1 LDQERDFTRE
11 PIGRFE
17 WERILRRIRVS
28 VPSVKLVGF
37 AMATYASADGSNVRP
52 GQRRLAAVLG
62 TSEMTVRRGQSELE
76 TTGMLEMVFKGHSL
90 GRGQSGGYA
99 SEYRLTV
106 PSDLLE
112 RVPMLDPDEGSDR
125 TLVAGD
131 SQKDRTPTSGES
143 QERPDTGEE
152 IPDTHEE
159 TPDIQREIP
168 DTHVPPPQHTHHNK
182 DHNINHQSL
191 SVAQADAQAREPQQG
206 EIEIDLPAEGRLPSK
221 AALAKQ
227 LAEDFN
233 EWYAIYPKHVGRGAA
248 VNSYTKARKNGATV
262 EELTAGARR
271 YVAERKGQDPQFT
284 KAPATWLNQECWTD
298 EPEHTG
304 EIDVDAI
311 LGKDYWTA
319 GTPPEGLDVAAEI
332 AWKKEQRVA
341 HNAERLAQAKAKTAA
356 ARLSPWDPAYHQN
369 GRPTTS
375 QKMQRTLDAGR
386 RLQAQYDAANGVTV
400 PRQYQ
405 WCNPPRELEA
415 PTEESA

>member
-1 LDQERDFTRE
+1 LDQDRDFTRE

-76 TTGMLEMVFKGHSL
+76 AVGMLDMVFKGRSL

-125 TLVAGD
+125 TPVSGE
-131 SQKDRTPTSGES
+131 SPKNRTPMSGES
-143 QERPDTGEE
+143 QEVPDMGEEVPDTR
-152 IPDTHEE
+152 EE

-182 DHNINHQSL
+182 DQIKEHQSL
-191 SVAQADAQAREPQQG
+191 SLAASDAQAHGPKQG
-206 EIEIDLPAEGRLPSK
+206 EIEIDLPPEEPPMSK

-227 LAEDFN
+227 LGEDFN
-233 EWYAIYPKHVGRGAA
+233 DWYAIYPKHVGRGAA
-248 VNSYTKARKNGATV
+248 VNSYTKARKNGATSDD
-262 EELTAGARR
+262 LLNGAMR
-271 YVAERKGQDPQFT
+271 YAVERKGQDPQFT
-284 KAPATWLNQECWTD
+284 KAPATWLNQECWAD
-298 EPEHTG
+298 
-304 EIDVDAI
+304 
-311 LGKDYWTA
+311 
-319 GTPPEGLDVAAEI
+319 EI
-332 AWKKEQRVA
+332 AS
-341 HNAERLAQAKAKTAA
+341 TAA
-356 ARLSPWDPAYHQN
+356 LSPWDSAYHQN
-369 GRPTTS
+369 GKLTTS
-375 QKMQRTLDAGR
+375 QKMRNTIEAGR
-386 RLQAQYDAANGVTV
+386 RMQAEHDARNGVTV

-405 WCNPPRELEA
+405 WCNPPSELGA
-415 PTEESA
+415 PEEESA

>member
-1 LDQERDFTRE
+1 LDQDRDFTRE

-17 WERILRRIRVS
+17 WEQVMRRVVVS
-28 VPSVKLVGF
+28 KPSVKLV
-37 AMATYASADGSNVRP
+37 ALTMATYASTRTGGQVRP
-52 GQRRLAAVLG
+52 GVSRLVAVTG
-62 TSEMTVRRGQSELE
+62 TSRNVVLRALAELKELGMIDQLTRG
-76 TTGMLEMVFKGHSL
+76 GNL
-90 GRGQSGGYA
+90 GRA
-99 SEYRLTV
+99 SKGMASIYQLTL

-112 RVPMLDPDEGSDR
+112 GVALLTPEEQEQVPASGHDSLEEVPLVGPDDPEE
-125 TLVAGD
+125 VP
-131 SQKDRTPTSGES
+131 QS
-143 QERPDTGEE
+143 QEQVPIGGGTGPR
-152 IPDTHEE
+152 IAGTGPNAGTLPLQTHLSNK
-159 TPDIQREIP
+159 TPLQ
-168 DTHVPPPQHTHHNK
+168 THPQ
-182 DHNINHQSL
+182 I
-191 SVAQADAQAREPQQG
+191 VAEADPQAREPKQG
-206 EIEIDLPAEGRLPSK
+206 EIAIDLPAEEPPLSK
-221 AALAKQ
+221 AALTKQ
-227 LAEDFN
+227 LGEDFN
-233 EWYAIYPKHVGRGAA
+233 DWYAIYPKHVGRGAA

-271 YVAERKGQDPQFT
+271 YAAERKGQDPQFT
-284 KAPATWLNQECWTD
+284 KAPANWLNQECWTD
-298 EPEHTG
+298 EPDHTG

-319 GTPPEGLDVAAEI
+319 GTFPEGLDVAAEI

-356 ARLSPWDPAYHQN
+356 AKLSPWDPAYHQS